1 MEHRNRFL
9 FNLVRANLSRLF
21 QKRKVLVPEPL
32 LRNSYNWLG
41 HATVAIDL
49 DGVRLMT
56 DPLFENSFGIF
67 RRRYV
72 LLPRHHQD
80 ADILLITHGHMDHFS
95 PRTIRRFRK
104 DTHVVTPPG
113 YSSRLRSLGFSSIHE
128 LHYGER
134 TVLHGVT
141 ITAFEAN
148 HDGRRYYKGN
158 DGNTNAYRIENRDCS
173 IMFVGD
179 TAYTD
184 RLDGIESDVAFLP
197 VGCYIPESLRYM
209 HGNPEDILRLF
220 NGMRSRKFFPIHH
233 STYQFALDDDEAT
246 LRVLSDM
253 AKEDPRIF
261 IGAMGKTY
269 PLK

>member
-21 QKRKVLVPEPL
+21 QKRKVLIPEPL
-32 LRNSYNWLG
+32 ARNSYNWLG

-49 DGVRLMT
+49 DGVRIMT

-72 LLPRHHQD
+72 LLPKHHKD
-80 ADILLITHGHMDHFS
+80 ADLLLLTHGHMDHFS
-95 PRTIRRFRK
+95 KKTIRQFKK
-104 DTHVVTPPG
+104 DTCIVTPPG
-113 YSSRLRSLGFSSIHE
+113 YAARLKPLGFRNIHE
-128 LHYGER
+128 LSYGDET
-134 TVLHGVT
+134 TVHGVT
-141 ITAFEAN
+141 ITAYEAN

-158 DGNTNAYRIENRDCS
+158 DGNTNAYRIENRDLS

-179 TAYTD
+179 TAYTE

-209 HGNPEDILRLF
+209 HGDPADILRIF
-220 NGMRSRKFFPIHH
+220 KGMRSRMFFPIHH

-246 LRVLSDM
+246 LRILTDM